1 MSGERRIGSAVAVS
15 LASMTLVALG
25 GPASAATVVT
35 VAADGS
41 GNFTTVQAAVN
52 AAPSNGSATYEIDI
66 KPGTY
71 RGTVSVPAA
80 KTHVTLKGL
89 GSGSDQVVIVESHA
103 ASSFGTQGS

>member
-1 MSGERRIGSAVAVS
+1 MSGERRVGSVLALS
-15 LASMTLVALG
+15 LASMTVVALG

-35 VAADGS
+35 VANDGS

-52 AAPSNGSATYEIDI
+52 AAPSNGTGTYEIDI

-71 RGTVSVPAA
+71 RGTVSVPSA

-89 GSGSDQVVIVESHA
+89 GSSRDQVVIV
-103 ASSFGTQGS
+103 